1 MDETMKNTIENEE
14 EINGQMS
21 LLEDEVVSDKPEETP
36 IPQTNDELKAAIE
49 AQLTKIR
56 RQSIL
61 IGAQTACT
69 VILEK
74 IMVLL
79 KKPGKIS
86 MNDYKRLVKEIQ
98 QFCETGISRKIN
110 ADGEPEPI
118 TKEKSEDNSTKLM
131 ED

>member
-1 MDETMKNTIENEE
+1 MDETMKNTIENKE

-21 LLEDEVVSDKPEETP
+21 LFEDEVVSDKPEESA
-36 IPQTNDELKAAIE
+36 IPQSNDELKKAIE
-49 AQLTKIR
+49 DQLTKIR

-79 KKPGKIS
+79 KKPGKIT
-86 MNDYKRLVKEIQ
+86 MNDYKRLVKDIQ

-118 TKEKSEDNSTKLM
+118 KKEDNNTKLM
-131 ED
+131 EE

>member
-1 MDETMKNTIENEE
+1 MDETMKNTIENKE
-14 EINGQMS
+14 EIDGQMS
-21 LLEDEVVSDKPEETP
+21 LFEDEVVSDKPEESA
-36 IPQTNDELKAAIE
+36 IPQSNDELKKAIE
-49 AQLTKIR
+49 DQLTKIR

-79 KKPGKIS
+79 KKPGKIT
-86 MNDYKRLVKEIQ
+86 MNDYKRLVKDIQ

-118 TKEKSEDNSTKLM
+118 KKEDNNTKLM
-131 ED
+131 EE

>member
-1 MDETMKNTIENEE
+1 MDETMKNTIENKE

-21 LLEDEVVSDKPEETP
+21 LFEDEVASDKPEESA
-36 IPQTNDELKAAIE
+36 IPQSNDELKKAIE
-49 AQLTKIR
+49 EQLTKIR

-79 KKPGKIS
+79 KKPGKIT
-86 MNDYKRLVKEIQ
+86 MNDYKRLIKDIQ

-118 TKEKSEDNSTKLM
+118 KKEDNNTKLM
-131 ED
+131 EE